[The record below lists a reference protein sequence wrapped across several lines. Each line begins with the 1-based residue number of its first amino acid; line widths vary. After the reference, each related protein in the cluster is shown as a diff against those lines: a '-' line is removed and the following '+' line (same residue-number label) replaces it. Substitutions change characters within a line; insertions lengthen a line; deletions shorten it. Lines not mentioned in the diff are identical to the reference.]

1 MKDVIQ
7 AAALF
12 AATIIC
18 LSGCG
23 QKTETSPEKSA
34 ANYPLPDPPLVAD
47 CAPGIPGRRL
57 IVDEVGDPKT
67 FNMITAAEGSSID
80 VGRFMFWGLLK
91 YDFASQQVRP
101 GLAQSWTNSA
111 DGKTWTL
118 TLRKNLRWSDGQPLT
133 AEDVVFTWNDV
144 IYNPKI
150 VNPTRDTFIVEG
162 KNFTVTKLDNL
173 TVQVVTPE
181 VFAPFLMEF
190 GTVFIMPEHI
200 LARSV
205 ADGTFTSAYGV
216 NAKPE
221 DIVGSGPFRLK
232 EHKAA
237 QYTLLERNPYFF
249 EVDKKGQRLPYFDNI
264 VFAVVPNFNAMSLRF
279 LSGESDVDE
288 RVDAFEY
295 DRFKTGSLKG
305 KFALL
310 EPGMGLEINYF
321 FFNENTNV
329 NGTTGKPYVDPKKLK
344 WFRNKNFRQ
353 ACSYAIDREA
363 IIRSVYSGRAIP
375 QYGYVTPGNKMW
387 FNPNTRPYPNDPA
400 KALALLKEM
409 GIEKRDGDDVLTDAD
424 GNKIEFVL
432 NTNVENDA
440 RKKKP
445 PCSSR
450 RIWKKLASMSFS
462 SNWSSTRSSRNLTRR
477 AIMIAPFLE
486 LTSTSPTLSIA

>member
-181 VFAPFLMEF
+181 VFALLDLFAF
-190 GTVFIMPEHI
+190 K
-200 LARSV
+200 
-205 ADGTFTSAYGV
+205 SA
-216 NAKPE
+216 A
-221 DIVGSGPFRLK
+221 L
-232 EHKAA
+232 
-237 QYTLLERNPYFF
+237 
-249 EVDKKGQRLPYFDNI
+249 
-264 VFAVVPNFNAMSLRF
+264 
-279 LSGESDVDE
+279 
-288 RVDAFEY
+288 
-295 DRFKTGSLKG
+295 DRFNICFARYGSCLY
-305 KFALL
+305 
-310 EPGMGLEINYF
+310 N
-321 FFNENTNV
+321 
-329 NGTTGKPYVDPKKLK
+329 
-344 WFRNKNFRQ
+344 R
-353 ACSYAIDREA
+353 
-363 IIRSVYSGRAIP
+363 
-375 QYGYVTPGNKMW
+375 
-387 FNPNTRPYPNDPA
+387 
-400 KALALLKEM
+400 
-409 GIEKRDGDDVLTDAD
+409 
-424 GNKIEFVL
+424 
-432 NTNVENDA
+432 
-440 RKKKP
+440 
-445 PCSSR
+445 
-450 RIWKKLASMSFS
+450 
-462 SNWSSTRSSRNLTRR
+462 
-477 AIMIAPFLE
+477 
-486 LTSTSPTLSIA
+486 